1 MLISGCEKVDEKDI
15 VIEDDVNSLDKVIII
30 DSSKNNEEDIEAVSE
45 VIEEE
50 NIEVV
55 KEENIEIINEEVI
68 ENGIKLTEENV
79 YWLQESLKIAGF
91 YTTLDGSWGPNT
103 KLKLIEFQASIDDL
117 ENTDVY
123 DENTKSKLEIIRE
136 SKKANNLGT
145 DMVLINKDYFL
156 ESNYIPSNLREVNV
170 PKFKYMELQ
179 DHVALKVE
187 EMFADAKEAGYE
199 LYFNSGYRSYKY
211 QESIF
216 SRRVKKYGFE
226 EATKIIA
233 IPGQSEHQTGLAL
246 DVTCEAISYDLNR
259 TFENTNEFQWLIN
272 NCYKYG
278 FILRYRKNK
287 EDITKYVYE
296 PWHYRYIGDVN
307 IAKEIMDKG
316 LVLEEYLNK

>member
-1 MLISGCEKVDEKDI
+1 
-15 VIEDDVNSLDKVIII
+15 
-30 DSSKNNEEDIEAVSE
+30 
-45 VIEEE
+45 
-50 NIEVV
+50 
-55 KEENIEIINEEVI
+55 
-68 ENGIKLTEENV
+68 
-79 YWLQESLKIAGF
+79 
-91 YTTLDGSWGPNT
+91 
-103 KLKLIEFQASIDDL
+103 
-117 ENTDVY
+117 
-123 DENTKSKLEIIRE
+123 
-136 SKKANNLGT
+136 
-145 DMVLINKDYFL
+145 
-156 ESNYIPSNLREVNV
+156 
-170 PKFKYMELQ
+170 MELQ

-278 FILRYRKNK
+278 FILRYRKDK